1 MRDIINISLPT
12 ELAKLVRK
20 EVKAGKYSSTS
31 EFFREI
37 LRARL
42 ENRILS
48 DLKRSQKDIVS
59 DKGKVLNSLKDLR

>member
-20 EVKAGKYSSTS
+20 EVKAGKYSSVS

-48 DLKRSQKDIVS
+48 DLRKSQKQIAS
-59 DKGKVLNSLKDLR
+59 GKGKVLKSLKDLR